1 MFGIIKI
8 KQRKLSDTHLARQDA
23 SLSGHYDSR
32 FATNPV
38 DCIALFVDYDIQSIC

>member
-1 MFGIIKI
+1 MIKT
-8 KQRKLSDTHLARQDA
+8 KQRKLSDTRLARQDA
-23 SLSGHYDSR
+23 SFSSHYDSR